1 MEREVMS
8 LRPITVRA
16 YGLTPI
22 TVVALNA
29 LSPEIT
35 VLEGD
40 CSELM
45 RHADAPAYI
54 LTAEVM
60 VHHSDFFMPR
70 RRRCLLYSPMARTYL
85 SYADTLYVDDDPSV
99 ALRMLKEVLH
109 GCDVEQTKQSTPA
122 LSTRET
128 DVLRA
133 IAKGFTAK
141 EIANELCISVNTVLT
156 HRKNISAKLGIRSVS
171 GLSLYALMN
180 GILD

>member
-1 MEREVMS
+1 MS
-8 LRPITVRA
+8 SRPVTVRA
-16 YGLTPI
+16 YGLTPMM
-22 TVVALNA
+22 VAALNA

-40 CSELM
+40 CSELS
-45 RHADAPAYI
+45 RQTDAPAYI

-60 VHHSDFFMPR
+60 VHHPDFFMPR
-70 RRRCLLYSPMARTYL
+70 RGRCLLVSPMPRTDI
-85 SYADTLYVDDDPSV
+85 SYSDTLYADDDPAV

-109 GCDVEQTKQSTPA
+109 GTDEAHAHRAAPA
-122 LSTRET
+122 LSARET

-133 IAKGFTAK
+133 IAKGLTAK

-180 GILD
+180 GLLD

>member
-1 MEREVMS
+1 MKREVIS
-8 LRPITVRA
+8 SHPVTVRA
-16 YGLTPI
+16 YGLTSM
-22 TVVALNA
+22 TVAALNA

-40 CSELM
+40 CGELA
-45 RHADAPAYI
+45 RQADVPAYI

-60 VHHSDFFMPR
+60 VHHPDFFMPR
-70 RRRCLLYSPMARTYL
+70 RGRCLLYCPMPRTDM
-85 SYADTLYVDDDPSV
+85 SYADTLHADDDPSV

-109 GCDVEQTKQSTPA
+109 GADAAQTHRAAPA
-122 LSTRET
+122 LSARET

-133 IAKGFTAK
+133 IARGLTAK

-180 GILD
+180 GLLD